1 MNIESHCSA
10 IANTYRGLLVAG
22 LASLLIAC
30 GDSNTGTADSTLDN
44 TQKVLDFYDAN
55 PERFRFKTMADIP
68 ADLEW
73 ETGADLSEIGSPEA
87 IKGGTWYEY
96 IEDFPPTLR
105 YIGPDSSTSFRRWVL
120 DDMGMMLAHRH
131 PNDFDFYPGIAQAWA
146 ISETDNTVYIKI
158 DPDARW
164 TDGELITADDMMF
177 TMYMGISD
185 YINDPWENNY
195 WRNEFTH
202 VTKFDDHT
210 FAFGVPEIQP
220 ETRAVVLEIAPKPQH
235 FFKEFGPDFA
245 ERYQW
250 RAIPTAGAFEIRPEN
265 MTMGSNIVL
274 TKVENWWAKDK
285 KYWRYRFNPDRI
297 NLSVIRDTAKH
308 FEAFRAGNIDMFE
321 IRTSDIW
328 HDLLADS
335 DPDVQ
340 AGYIQKAQFYTDG
353 PRSNW
358 GLRLNADR
366 PGLDNLDIR
375 LGIQYA
381 SNWELVIEKYFR
393 GDLFRLDTARDGFGR
408 FSSPTIKA
416 RPFDIVKA
424 LEHFAKAGYTTRG
437 PDGILLNAQGN
448 RLAFT
453 LSTHYTR
460 YTDVFTILKEEA
472 AKAGLELRIEMMD
485 SAAGSRKSSEKQHD
499 IYFMSYSPALTLMPA
514 LWEFYH
520 SANAYDKAFLEDG
533 SVNPERKL
541 KVQTNNLES
550 IAVLEI
556 DQLIDLYDATTNE
569 DDAAELAHQILQLH
583 FDYASFSPGFV
594 QPFYWN
600 SSWRWVKWPADYNYK
615 YTVHARDLMVHWI
628 DTQAKEETLAA
639 RRSGQTFEPVIAI
652 YDQYK
657 VN

>member
-1 MNIESHCSA
+1 MNVELNYGA
-10 IANTYRGLLVAG
+10 IAKSYKSLLMAGLVSLLV
-22 LASLLIAC
+22 AC
-30 GDSNTGTADSTLDN
+30 GDSGMDTMDSGIDN
-44 TQKVLDFYDAN
+44 TQDVLDTYAAN
-55 PERFRFKTMADIP
+55 PERFRFKNMADIP

-96 IEDFPPTLR
+96 LEDFPPTLR
-105 YIGPDSSTSFRRWVL
+105 FIGPGSSTSFRPWVL
-120 DDMGMMLAHRH
+120 DNLGMYLAHRH
-131 PNDFDFYPGIAQAWA
+131 PNDFDYYPGVAQAWA
-146 ISETDNTVYIKI
+146 ISESDNTVYIKI

-164 TDGELITADDMMF
+164 TDGEPITADDMMF
-177 TMYMGISD
+177 TMYMGMSE
-185 YINDPWENNY
+185 YINDPWQNNY

-202 VTKFDDHT
+202 VTKFDDYT

-220 ETRAVVLEIAPKPQH
+220 DTLAVVLELTPYPQH
-235 FFKEFGPDFA
+235 FFKELGPDFP

-250 RAIPTAGAFEIRPEN
+250 QAIPTAGAYEIKPEN
-265 MTMGSNIVL
+265 VNMGSNIVL
-274 TKVENWWAKDK
+274 TKVENWWAQDK
-285 KYWRYRFNPDRI
+285 KYWRYRFNPERI
-297 NLSVIRDTAKH
+297 NLSVIRDPAKH
-308 FEAFRAGNIDMFE
+308 FEAFRAGDIDMFE

-340 AGYIQKAQFYTDG
+340 AGYIQKMQFYIDG
-353 PRSNW
+353 PQSNW
-358 GLRLNADR
+358 GLWMNSAR
-366 PGLDNLDIR
+366 PGLDNLDVR

-381 SNWELVIEKYFR
+381 ANWELVIEKYFR
-393 GDLFRLDTARDGFGR
+393 GDLFRLDTARGGFGPY
-408 FSSPTIKA
+408 SNPSIKA
-416 RPFDIVKA
+416 RPFDIEKA
-424 LEHFAKAGYTTRG
+424 LEHFAKAGYTNRG
-437 PDGILLNAQGN
+437 PDGILVNAKGE

-485 SAAGSRKSSEKQHD
+485 SAAGSRKVNEKQHE
-499 IYFMSYSPALTLMPA
+499 IYFISSSPALELLPRF
-514 LWEFYH
+514 WEYYH
-520 SANAYDKAFLEDG
+520 SANAYDKPFLDDG

-541 KVQTNNLES
+541 KPQTNNRES
-550 IAVLEI
+550 IAIPELDE
-556 DQLIDLYDATTNE
+556 LIDRYDRSK
-569 DDAAELAHQILQLH
+569 DLDELLQLSHQISQIH
-583 FDYASFSPGFV
+583 HDYASFSPGFV

-600 SSWRWVKWPADYNYK
+600 SSWRWVKWPEGYNYK
-615 YTVHARDLMVHWI
+615 YTLHARDLMVHWI

-639 RRSGQTFEPVIAI
+639 RRSGQTFEPIIGI